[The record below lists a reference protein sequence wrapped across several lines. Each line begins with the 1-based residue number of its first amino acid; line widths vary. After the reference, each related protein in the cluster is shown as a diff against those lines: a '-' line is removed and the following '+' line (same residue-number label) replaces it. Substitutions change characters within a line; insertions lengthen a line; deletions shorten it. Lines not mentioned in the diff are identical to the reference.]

1 MKLVDYV
8 NSWQMKAEEVPA
20 DVIQQLRTY
29 EDPELTA
36 AVEQAFGKQVQV
48 SKAEKAEEINRLLQ
62 VLMEAEGDAAKGEVH
77 FKKKCANCHKL
88 FGQGETIGPPLD
100 GYERGNPKFW
110 LPAMVEPSLEIR
122 EGYQS
127 YIAVTLDGRVITG
140 MVAAQDPQT
149 VTIRTADNRKII
161 LPREDL
167 EIFKAMEKSL
177 MPEDVLKE
185 LSDEDIR
192 NLLAYLSQGARK
204 K

>member
-1 MKLVDYV
+1 
-8 NSWQMKAEEVPA
+8 QMKAEDVPA
-20 DVIQQLRTY
+20 DVIQQLRSY
-29 EDPELTA
+29 DDPELISS
-36 AVEQAFGKQVQV
+36 VEKAFGKPVEI
-48 SKAEKAEEINRLLQ
+48 SKAEKAEEINRLLSM
-62 VLMEAEGDAAKGEVH
+62 LAESAGDSAKGEVH

-161 LPREDL
+161 LAREDL
-167 EIFKAMEKSL
+167 EVFKAMEKSL
-177 MPEDVLKE
+177 MPEDVLKD

-192 NLLAYLSQGARK
+192 NLLAYLSQGARRK
-204 K
+204 